1 MTFLFLP
8 NRGIFAEFNAYKVKL
23 PIVYQGIPWKK
34 KKGCHSAP
42 SNLKYHVKTKHLGF
56 SMSNLMEL

>member
-34 KKGCHSAP
+34 KKRLSLLHFVSSVEGIH
-42 SNLKYHVKTKHLGF
+42 G
-56 SMSNLMEL
+56 